1 MKDRALAERCRK
13 IRLLLTDVDGVMTD
27 GTLLLLP
34 GGGEGKSFHVRDGF
48 GIVLAQRAGLRV
60 GILSGRSSEVV
71 SVRAQELG
79 IGVVRQGILDKA
91 AAFRDILKEEAL
103 DPWEVAYVGDDLND
117 LPVLSEVGLSAAPA
131 DAPLDV
137 RSQVFMVL
145 DAPGGR
151 GCLREFVEAILRARG
166 DWEQAVSTL
175 GTS

>member
-1 MKDRALAERCRK
+1 
-13 IRLLLTDVDGVMTD
+13 
-27 GTLLLLP
+27 
-34 GGGEGKSFHVRDGF
+34 
-48 GIVLAQRAGLRV
+48 LRV

-91 AAFRDILKEEAL
+91 AAFRDILREEAL